1 MSTITA
7 TTRKFCTIQ
16 EAAERLGA
24 TQEKI
29 EMLLRKNVLHEFRD
43 GPHRLLRTAEVGAL
57 VAARIRRLERQG
69 QSPTQEAA
77 DPAGPSQNQRPAAGR
92 SQGVRVPR
100 SPTPSSRGD
109 LRPKTVR
116 DARTRQTPRSR
127 TPVRESSPGSPAGR
141 SRASRSRGKPRAAA
155 PRPSL
160 SVREWFWSGLIQ
172 DRPVTIALLSGIV
185 LLGLAALVAG
195 ICTLAD
201 TLR

>member
-1 MSTITA
+1 MGTITA
-7 TTRKFCTIQ
+7 TTRKFCTLQ
-16 EAAERLGA
+16 EAAERLGT

-29 EMLLRKNVLHEFRD
+29 EMLLRKGVLHEFRD

-69 QSPTQEAA
+69 QPETPNAA
-77 DPAGPSQNQRPAAGR
+77 DSDRPSQDQGPVAGR

-109 LRPKTVR
+109 LRPRTVR
-116 DARTRQTPRSR
+116 DARTGPTPRSR
-127 TPVRESSPGSPAGR
+127 TPVRKPSPGYPAGR
-141 SRASRSRGKPRAAA
+141 SRASRPRVKPRTAT

-172 DRPVTIALLSGIV
+172 DRPTTIALLSGIV

-195 ICTLAD
+195 VCTLAD